1 MFIANGV
8 AQWLQP
14 SIFDSIIKM
23 RKLPYLPKMPSINT
37 KAYDI
42 YVEDFMVWDVKF
54 IWYGITYD
62 KLKQILTNNKK
73 IQTFPIVDSSGM

>member
-1 MFIANGV
+1 
-8 AQWLQP
+8 
-14 SIFDSIIKM
+14 
-23 RKLPYLPKMPSINT
+23 MPSINT